1 MSELNIDQLNVL
13 LSNKTILDNISC
25 SIPAGKVTGL
35 IGPNGAGKSTLLKSF
50 FKLLPAKGAIT
61 YSSKNI
67 LSLSAAER
75 ATYLSYLPQERELA
89 WAMSVENV
97 IRLGFSHTGANRRS
111 SVIQS
116 EDERLNAILGKLD
129 LLEFRNRSASSLSGG
144 ELARVLIARALA
156 QDTPVLL
163 ADEPLAGLDP
173 YHQIKIMMHLKAH
186 SKGGKTVL
194 TSIHDLS
201 IAAQWCDHLILL
213 DHGRIVSSGTPAE
226 VLTENRLKE
235 IYKIN
240 ARIEATPAGLCI
252 WPLNILS

>member
-1 MSELNIDQLNVL
+1 MSDLNINQLSVQL
-13 LSNKTILDNISC
+13 GNKTILDNISC
-25 SIPAGKVTGL
+25 SFPAGKVTGL

-50 FKLLPAKGAIT
+50 FKLVPAKGAFT
-61 YSSKNI
+61 YAGKDIS
-67 LSLSAAER
+67 SLSAAER
-75 ATYLSYLPQERELA
+75 STYLSYLPQERELA

-97 IRLGFSHTGANRRS
+97 IRLGFSHAGANTRS
-111 SVIQS
+111 SVTQS
-116 EDERLNAILGKLD
+116 EDERLKSILDKLD

-186 SKGGKTVL
+186 SKGGKTVV

-201 IAAQWCDHLILL
+201 MAAQWCDHLILL
-213 DHGRIVSSGTPAE
+213 DQGRIVSWGKPAN
-226 VLTENRLKE
+226 VLTANSLKE
-235 IYKIN
+235 IYKID
-240 ARIEATPAGLCI
+240 ARIEDTPSGLCI
-252 WPLNILS
+252 WPLDILS

>member
-1 MSELNIDQLNVL
+1 MNELIIDQLGVQL
-13 LSNKTILDNISC
+13 DNKTILDGIRC
-25 SIPAGKVTGL
+25 SIPVGKVTGL

-50 FKLLPAKGAIT
+50 FKLVPAKGAIT
-61 YSSKNI
+61 YAGKNI

-75 ATYLSYLPQERELA
+75 AIYLSYLPQERELA

-97 IRLGFSHTGANRRS
+97 IRLGFSHAGANTRN

-116 EDERLNAILGKLD
+116 EDERLDAILGNLD

-186 SKGGKTVL
+186 SKGGKMVL

-213 DHGRIVSSGTPAE
+213 DQGRIVSSGTPAE

-240 ARIEATPAGLCI
+240 ARIEDTPAGLCI